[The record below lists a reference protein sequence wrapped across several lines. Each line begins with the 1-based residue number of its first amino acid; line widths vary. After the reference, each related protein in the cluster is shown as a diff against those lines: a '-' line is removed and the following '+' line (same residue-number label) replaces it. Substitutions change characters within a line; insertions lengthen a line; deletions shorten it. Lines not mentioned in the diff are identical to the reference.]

1 MDATSGWA
9 ALGLEEIADSL
20 LKLRAAAGSK
30 SVEVRVELGGDRCG
44 PAGLLPPATWRK
56 LFHDAGWRE
65 TRPASVRRLRRRR
78 LPLAAGR
85 IGRFGKWLERFLPA
99 TAAAGPNQILTLSL
113 EAEGAVDEVA
123 VRERIA
129 KRLDIEYRTRKRRQ
143 FAGAAA
149 VRLGLN
155 VHLFQD
161 FLNLRPILE
170 TADPARVVVFMRREA
185 MPADA
190 AWAVRNAVA
199 SRGIVLREYDR
210 VRDLGDSAWEIDALC
225 SITEGAG
232 HLVHCLGRQLVEAAR
247 LRGIPTL
254 VFQHGIRVQ
263 LPVDRFVE
271 FGSDTHISWGGE
283 HAELLEAA
291 HQVAGLA
298 TTVGGGVRGAA
309 RFRDRPLGS
318 PKFADSLL
326 PGSGAALD
334 DRLGVRTADYR
345 RTVLFGTNLRWSAHT
360 ARRGS
365 IIPDL
370 CRLIDSHP
378 DLLFIVKTHPN
389 ERVSDYRKALRK
401 NSLVFDDVLLTRM
414 DLSISRLVRV
424 ADLVVSSLSTLLLDA
439 AVAGKPF
446 LLFDTGNEYTYRHVT
461 AIPFQ
466 QLDGQMRRFKE
477 GLLEMPAGLDPA
489 KFREHYAAAEHGR
502 FYEQLAA
509 FLGSKDNLAD
519 CRRDDRAEAA
529 ASYSLCSVIEEFTRG
544 RRAA

>member
-1 MDATSGWA
+1 MDAMAGWSE
-9 ALGLEEIADSL
+9 LGLEDIADSI
-20 LKLRAAAGSK
+20 LKLRAVAGSK
-30 SVEVRVELGGDRCG
+30 PFEARLELGGDRCG
-44 PAGLLPPATWRK
+44 PAGLLPPTTWPK
-56 LFHDAGWRE
+56 LFLDAGFRE
-65 TRPASVRRLRRRR
+65 TRPARLRPRHRPR
-78 LPLAAGR
+78 LSREMFRGGR
-85 IGRFGKWLERFLPA
+85 VGKWLERILPKA
-99 TAAAGPNQILTLSL
+99 VAAGPEQTLTLFL
-113 EAEGAVDEVA
+113 EADRPIDESEA
-123 VRERIA
+123 RARIA
-129 KRLDIEYRTRKRRQ
+129 RRLDIDYRMLKRQQ
-143 FAGAAA
+143 FARAAP
-149 VRLGLN
+149 VRLGMN

-170 TADPARVVVFMRREA
+170 TANPTRVVVFMRREA

-190 AWAVRNAVA
+190 ASAVRNAVA
-199 SRGIVLREYDR
+199 SRGISLHEYDR

-225 SITEGAG
+225 SVTEGAG
-232 HLVHCLGRQLVEAAR
+232 HLVHCLGRQLVAAAR

-283 HAELLEAA
+283 HAELLDAT
-291 HQVAGLA
+291 HHVAGLA

-309 RFRDRPLGS
+309 RLHDRSLGS

-326 PGSGAALD
+326 PGHKDALD

-345 RTVLFGTNLRWSAHT
+345 GTVLFGTNLRWNAHA

-365 IIPDL
+365 IVPEL
-370 CRLIDSHP
+370 CRMIDSHP

-389 ERVSDYRKALRK
+389 ERVSDYRKAIRK
-401 NSLVFDDVLLTRM
+401 NSLVFDDVVLTRM

-424 ADLVVSSLSTLLLDA
+424 ANLVVSSLSTLLLDA

-466 QLDGQMRRFKE
+466 QLDGHIRDFKE
-477 GLLEMPAGLDPA
+477 GLLELPTGHEPA
-489 KFREHYAAAEHGR
+489 KFREHYAAAEHAR
-502 FYEQLAA
+502 FYEKLAA
-509 FLGSKDNLAD
+509 FLGSKDDLSA
-519 CRRDDRAEAA
+519 CRRQDREEAA

>member
-1 MDATSGWA
+1 MDAMAGWSE
-9 ALGLEEIADSL
+9 LGLEDIADSI
-20 LKLRAAAGSK
+20 LKLRAVAGSE
-30 SVEVRVELGGDRCG
+30 SVDVRLELGGDRCG
-44 PAGLLPPATWRK
+44 PAGLLPSATWRK

-65 TRPASVRRLRRRR
+65 ARPASVRRLRRQR
-78 LPLAAGR
+78 LPLVVGR
-85 IGRFGKWLERFLPA
+85 VGRVGKWLERVLPA
-99 TAAAGPNQILTLSL
+99 MAAAGPDQILTLSL
-113 EAEGAVDEVA
+113 VADRAIDEVA

-129 KRLDIEYRTRKRRQ
+129 TRLDIEYRMRKRQQ
-143 FAGAAA
+143 FASAAP
-149 VRLGLN
+149 VRLGMN

-185 MPADA
+185 MPEDA
-190 AWAVRNAVA
+190 ARAVRNAVS
-199 SRGIVLREYDR
+199 SRGVSLREYDR

-263 LPVDRFVE
+263 LPIDRFVE

-291 HQVAGLA
+291 HQVAGLE
-298 TTVGGGVRGAA
+298 TTVGGEVRGAA

-334 DRLGVRTADYR
+334 DRLGVRVADYR
-345 RTVLFGTNLRWSAHT
+345 RMVLVGTNLRWSAHA

-378 DLLFIVKTHPN
+378 DILFIVKTHPN
-389 ERVSDYRKALRK
+389 ERVSDYRKAIRN

-446 LLFDTGNEYTYRHVT
+446 LLFDTGNEYTYRHVA

-466 QLDGQMRRFKE
+466 ELNGHLRRFKE
-477 GLLEMPAGLDPA
+477 GLLELPTGQDPA
-489 KFREHYAAAEHGR
+489 RFREHYAAAEHGR
-502 FYEQLAA
+502 FYEQLAT
-509 FLGSKDNLAD
+509 FLSSRDNLAN
-519 CRRDDRAEAA
+519 CCRDDRAAA
-529 ASYSLCSVIEEFTRG
+529 VASYSLCSVIEEFSRG